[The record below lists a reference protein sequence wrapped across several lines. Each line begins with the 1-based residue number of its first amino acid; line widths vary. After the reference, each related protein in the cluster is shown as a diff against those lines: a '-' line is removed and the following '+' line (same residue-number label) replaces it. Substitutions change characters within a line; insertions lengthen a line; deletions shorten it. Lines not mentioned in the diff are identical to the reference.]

1 MELRRLHLSGCARQT
16 DDVARLHRLAA
27 PDVDAP
33 GVTIGTH
40 PAAAMVDQ
48 DQSAI
53 DGDLIAGIGDDAV
66 SRGMDRRAG
75 RGGDIDPVR
84 SEEYTSELQSL
95 MRSSYAV

>member
-1 MELRRLHLSGCARQT
+1 MELRRLHLSGCARQA

-53 DGDLIAGIGDDAV
+53 DGALIDRKSGVKGKSVSVRVDLGGRRNINKKTKNEIKTQDMTF
-66 SRGMDRRAG
+66 SR
-75 RGGDIDPVR
+75 
-84 SEEYTSELQSL
+84 
-95 MRSSYAV
+95 